1 MQIAAHVE
9 QGIKQEGWKA
19 GEVLRSVSGAVDTLY
34 HQLVALSPR
43 ATPAETDCFSHA
55 QALAVWVQF
64 FARTWAME
72 QRAGKTSTSAEV
84 VEARGRRLAVAMP
97 GERER
102 ERARARA
109 RKRERAKERER
120 ERDCLCICVSVCLC
134 VYTHT
139 HLSVC
144 VYIHTHLYIHVR
156 MRVSRAVG
164 ERTARQRRRRDHGS
178 GGVRS
183 LVV

>member
-19 GEVLRSVSGAVDTLY
+19 GEVLRSVPGAVDTLY

-97 GERER
+97 GERES
-102 ERARARA
+102 ARA
-109 RKRERAKERER
+109 RAKERESER
-120 ERDCLCICVSVCLC
+120 ERERERLFVYLCVCVSVC
-134 VYTHT
+134 VHT
-139 HLSVC
+139 YASVC
-144 VYIHTHLYIHVR
+144 VCVHTHASLHT
-156 MRVSRAVG
+156 
-164 ERTARQRRRRDHGS
+164 RTHACIQGCW
-178 GGVRS
+178 
-183 LVV
+183 

>member
-19 GEVLRSVSGAVDTLY
+19 GEVLRSVPGAVDTLY

-72 QRAGKTSTSAEV
+72 QRAGKMSTSAEV

-97 GERER
+97 GERES
-102 ERARARA
+102 ARARA

>member
-19 GEVLRSVSGAVDTLY
+19 GEVLRSVPGAVDALY

-43 ATPAETDCFSHA
+43 ATPAEEKCFSHA
-55 QALAVWVQF
+55 QALALWVQF
-64 FARTWAME
+64 FARTWSME

-102 ERARARA
+102 ESAPAHAR
-109 RKRERAKERER
+109 ERER
-120 ERDCLCICVSVCLC
+120 ERE
-134 VYTHT
+134 
-139 HLSVC
+139 
-144 VYIHTHLYIHVR
+144 
-156 MRVSRAVG
+156 RAR
-164 ERTARQRRRRDHGS
+164 ERERERETEREQERERGT
-178 GGVRS
+178 
-183 LVV
+183 

>member
-19 GEVLRSVSGAVDTLY
+19 GEVLRSVPGAVDTLY

-72 QRAGKTSTSAEV
+72 QRAGKMSTSAEV

-102 ERARARA
+102 ESARA